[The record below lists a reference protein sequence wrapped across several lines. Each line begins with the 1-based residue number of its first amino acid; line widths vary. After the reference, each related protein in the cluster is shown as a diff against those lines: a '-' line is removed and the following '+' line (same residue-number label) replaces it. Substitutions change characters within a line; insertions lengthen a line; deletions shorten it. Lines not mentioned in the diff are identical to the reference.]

1 MQTCIICNEEKPLSE
16 FHKSDCHANGLDKRC
31 KTCKNAKNREYRRR
45 KSMGLVQERQNIKRA
60 SDVHI
65 EPLDP
70 DLEEKRRIRRWV
82 KQFGKEGAVAKIRL
96 EAFRT

>member
-1 MQTCIICNEEKPLSE
+1 MQICIICNEEKPMSD
-16 FHKSDCHANGLDKRC
+16 FHKSDCHITGIDKRC
-31 KTCKNAKNREYRRR
+31 KSCKNAINRDYKRR
-45 KSMGLVQERQNIKRA
+45 KKLGLVQERQRIKKA

-82 KQFGKEGAVAKIRL
+82 RQFGKEGAVAKIKL